1 MDNLVIII
9 ALVAVAVFG
18 AWETTRCRH
27 QQRHAARRDDT
38 Q

>member
-18 AWETTRCRH
+18 AWETAHCRH